1 MNRYLIPMK
10 KLILFCCI
18 LLVGCQ
24 LFAQKNRN
32 LARVQRLD
40 GVEVYILAEPL
51 RDYET
56 MTSVT
61 TGVKAESILTGGLF
75 NESITDKVLQY
86 IRRARKQGAVFDAV
100 LYSGGKSIVTIR
112 FTDKPSEKTKGIA
125 QVRQLDGVDVYVLA
139 EPVKDYET
147 IISSGSSLRWKSYLT
162 GGLVNNSIEEDM
174 AGFIKKMRT
183 NGVNMEGLIYSGGK
197 AAISFKYK

>member
-1 MNRYLIPMK
+1 MYLNTNKMK
-10 KLILFCCI
+10 TVLSALF
-18 LLVGCQ
+18 LFSVQ
-24 LFAQKNRN
+24 LFAQNSKS

-86 IRRARKQGAVFDAV
+86 IRRARKQGAMFDAV

-112 FTDKPSEKTKGIA
+112 FTDKPSEKTKGMA
-125 QVRQLDGVDVYVLA
+125 RVRQLEGVDVYVLA

-183 NGVNMEGLIYSGGK
+183 TGVNMEGLIYSGGK
-197 AAISFKYK
+197 SAISFRYRQ

>member
-1 MNRYLIPMK
+1 MK
-10 KLILFCCI
+10 KLILFPFV
-18 LLVGCQ
+18 LLIAFQC
-24 LFAQKNRN
+24 FAQKNKN

-40 GVEVYILAEPL
+40 GVEVYILAEPM
-51 RDYET
+51 REYET

-112 FTDKPSEKTKGIA
+112 FTDNPSEKTKGIA
-125 QVRQLDGVDVYVLA
+125 RVRQLEGVDVYVLA
-139 EPVKDYET
+139 EPIKDYET
-147 IISSGSSLRWKSYLT
+147 IISSGSNLKWKSYLT

-197 AAISFKYK
+197 SAISFKYK

>member
-1 MNRYLIPMK
+1 MK
-10 KLILFCCI
+10 KFNLFF
-18 LLVGCQ
+18 LLLLTSSQ
-24 LFAQKNRN
+24 LFAQKDKN

-40 GVEVYILAEPL
+40 GVEVYILAEPV
-51 RDYET
+51 REYET

-86 IRRARKQGAVFDAV
+86 IRRARKQGATFDAV
-100 LYSGGKSIVTIR
+100 LYSGGKSLVTIR
-112 FTDKPSEKTKGIA
+112 FTDKSSEKTRGIA
-125 QVRQLDGVDVYVLA
+125 RARQLEGVDVYVLA
-139 EPVKDYET
+139 EPLKDYET
-147 IISSGSSLRWKSYLT
+147 IISSGGSLKWKSYLT

-197 AAISFKYK
+197 SAISFKYK